1 MTIVN
6 LTRKVL
12 PKISA
17 IPQKNIDSVRSMP
30 EMVLSRMINDGAKN
44 IVHCDMNQ
52 SIAAIIAPDKIN
64 TIYTDALN
72 GCNAVNIIARM
83 NDKKSF
89 VSIMSHYVPTNTDGQ
104 ISAIDKSLKSLGTEL
119 LKNHLSTCVVEDIKN
134 DKLEVIDEIVSLF
147 EKMNR

>member
-52 SIAAIIAPDKIN
+52 SIAA
-64 TIYTDALN
+64 
-72 GCNAVNIIARM
+72 
-83 NDKKSF
+83 
-89 VSIMSHYVPTNTDGQ
+89 
-104 ISAIDKSLKSLGTEL
+104 E
-119 LKNHLSTCVVEDIKN
+119 
-134 DKLEVIDEIVSLF
+134 
-147 EKMNR
+147 